1 MHVPIDELERL
12 AHVHALIS
20 AMRMRSEQNCLTCK
34 HKFRSGAREHIPD
47 LVRLKD
53 AEKVV
58 YIMLRDNRGV
68 HTVQLKL
75 RYVTLACW

>member
-1 MHVPIDELERL
+1 MERES
-12 AHVHALIS
+12 IF
-20 AMRMRSEQNCLTCK
+20 QT
-34 HKFRSGAREHIPD
+34 

-68 HTVQLKL
+68 RTVLLKL
-75 RYVTLACW
+75 RYVALGCW